1 MYVAMVTLVSAN
13 TAGFEQLGPG
23 FLIIALMAQNGT
35 GQSLLSVVLAQNV
48 VELRIKVGVEDPC

>member
-1 MYVAMVTLVSAN
+1 MVTLVSAN